1 MEIRIKIA
9 FTAIHDLGAT
19 ISWACMS
26 VLYIN
31 ILYVILVAINSPGSF
46 GDAYVSGGGGRARGS
61 KLTFLE
67 KANSATS
74 PPSLEAF
81 GF

>member
-1 MEIRIKIA
+1 MLEIRIKIA
-9 FTAIHDLGAT
+9 FTVIHDSGAT
-19 ISWACMS
+19 ISWAYMQA
-26 VLYIN
+26 LYIDY
-31 ILYVILVAINSPGSF
+31 LFYF
-46 GDAYVSGGGGRARGS
+46 GCYQLSWVDAYVSGGGRARGS

-67 KANSATS
+67 KANSAAS